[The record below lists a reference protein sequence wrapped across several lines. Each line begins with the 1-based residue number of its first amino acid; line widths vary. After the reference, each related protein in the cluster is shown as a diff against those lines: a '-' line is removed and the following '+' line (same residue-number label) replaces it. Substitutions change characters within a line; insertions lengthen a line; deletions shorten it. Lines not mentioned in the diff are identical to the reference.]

1 MQKTGSMQT
10 ALARARGLGSAK
22 SGLQHWW
29 HQRISAAALAVLVIW
44 MVGLA
49 AQLPGAD
56 YETAR
61 ALAAHPA
68 NAVALVLFLGIGFW
82 HMALGLQV
90 VLEDYVSHELARMV
104 AILLVRGAALVLA
117 VATILAVLRI
127 MLA

>member
-1 MQKTGSMQT
+1 M
-10 ALARARGLGSAK
+10 ASAYQC
-22 SGLQHWW
+22 GCAGGAGYLDGVAG
-29 HQRISAAALAVLVIW
+29 SAAA
-44 MVGLA
+44 
-49 AQLPGAD
+49 GAD

-61 ALAAHPA
+61 ELAAHPA

-104 AILLVRGAALVLA
+104 AILLVRGALVLA